1 MLVVPVSNKF
11 DFSVLGCCPG
21 GTGSNFWCL
30 LLNGD
35 INLSI
40 TMTFVSTVAALG
52 MMPFWLLV
60 LGSTIT
66 DGDLVIPY
74 TQLVSTL
81 LTLVGPIA
89 LGMWIRYRFEKGA
102 KIMKAIIVPTTLL
115 TVLFIFTAGIYI
127 NLFIFMLMTGK
138 STLFR
143 NKRFALNKIFQR
155 NASKFAIF
163 YV

>member
-1 MLVVPVSNKF
+1 
-11 DFSVLGCCPG
+11 
-21 GTGSNFWCL
+21 
-30 LLNGD
+30 
-35 INLSI
+35 
-40 TMTFVSTVAALG
+40 

-127 NLFIFMLMTGK
+127 NLFIFMLMTGRYIH
-138 STLFR
+138 TLNGVGAEEGGLIFR
-143 NKRFALNKIFQR
+143 KFQNFLKKCFR
-155 NASKFAIF
+155 GDNLLLSPHC
-163 YV
+163 